1 MQKQQENKVITIY
14 DIAKEAGVSPST
26 VSRVLTNN
34 VNVRAEKKEKIQKII
49 DKYNFKPNALA
60 KGLSDTKSKVI
71 GVLAADVRNPFYAEI
86 FVACEEAAIEAGYT
100 VLLSNSLGETQ
111 KEIEQLEMLNQ
122 QKVDAII
129 QFGGKVDDIVS
140 NQEYVDK
147 VNSLIAR
154 IPMIITGRLEGAD
167 CYKVQIDSFMAAELL
182 MEHLIS
188 LGHRKIALVGGRR
201 DVISTYDKYQKYLEL
216 LRKYEIPYREEY
228 VVDGGYNFETGYE
241 GMSKLLESKEPPTAV
256 IAINDYAAAGVIS
269 SIKEH
274 GLKVPEDISVVSYD
288 NTQITEIVTPKVT
301 GVDYNYAVFGKQLV
315 DTAIAAIEKREI
327 SKDQWIDP
335 ILVVKES
342 TAEVKKN

>member
-140 NQEYVDK
+140 NQEYVNK
-147 VNSLIAR
+147 VNSLISR
-154 IPMIITGRLEGAD
+154 IPMIITGRLEGTNR
-167 CYKVQIDSFMAAELL
+167 LL
-182 MEHLIS
+182 YGSGAFDGAFDWFRTPEN
-188 LGHRKIALVGGRR
+188 
-201 DVISTYDKYQKYLEL
+201 STYRRKKRRYFYL
-216 LRKYEIPYREEY
+216 
-228 VVDGGYNFETGYE
+228 
-241 GMSKLLESKEPPTAV
+241 
-256 IAINDYAAAGVIS
+256 
-269 SIKEH
+269 
-274 GLKVPEDISVVSYD
+274 
-288 NTQITEIVTPKVT
+288 
-301 GVDYNYAVFGKQLV
+301 
-315 DTAIAAIEKREI
+315 
-327 SKDQWIDP
+327 
-335 ILVVKES
+335 
-342 TAEVKKN
+342 